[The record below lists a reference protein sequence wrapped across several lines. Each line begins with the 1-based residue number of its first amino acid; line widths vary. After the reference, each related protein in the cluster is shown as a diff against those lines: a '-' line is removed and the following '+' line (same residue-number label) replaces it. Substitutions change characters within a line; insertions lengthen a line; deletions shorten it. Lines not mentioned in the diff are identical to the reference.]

1 MQYLSILD
9 SISDGVFTVD
19 LDFNI
24 TLFNSAAEKITG
36 FKKETVIGKK
46 CFEIFRTNICK
57 NDCVIKKTL
66 KSGKPITNR
75 KVNVLKKSGQE
86 IPITI
91 STGILKNKN
100 NKIIGAVETFRDC
113 SEIELLRSELD
124 KNYKIGDLIGR
135 SKVMQDIFLLIEDI
149 ALSDSTIL
157 IEGASGS
164 GKEILAKAIHN
175 SSKRKNHPF
184 VAINCG
190 AIPFN
195 LMETDLFGHLKGAFT
210 DAKTDRPGKFE
221 QAKGGTI
228 FFDEISDLHPLLQVK
243 LLRVLQEREFTPVGG
258 NKIVKTDVRVI
269 CATNKN
275 LRDMIEKSLFRED
288 LYFRINV
295 MKIKLPPLT
304 ERKEDIPLLLSYFFK
319 KYNAKTG
326 KNITKVSDDVL
337 NLFMSFSFPGNIR
350 ELENIIEHAFIL
362 CHGEVIDTHHLPKE
376 LTDQKIPRINSDSLK
391 SIASDTEKDVLIKLL
406 NKHDF
411 NKKQV
416 AKILKIDPATLWRK
430 MKKYNI
436 KSKKYLS
443 NPS

>member
-19 LDFNI
+19 LDFNV
-24 TLFNSAAEKITG
+24 TLFNSAAERITG
-36 FKKETVIGKK
+36 FKKETAIGKK
-46 CFEIFRTNICK
+46 CFEIFRTNICE

-66 KSGKPITNR
+66 KSGKPITNK

-86 IPITI
+86 IPITV
-91 STGILKNKN
+91 STGILRNKAK
-100 NKIIGAVETFRDC
+100 KIIGAVETFRDC

-124 KNYKIGDLIGR
+124 KNYRIGDLIGR

-149 ALSDSTIL
+149 AQSDSTIL

-164 GKEILAKAIHN
+164 GKEILAKTIHN

-184 VAINCG
+184 VAVNCG

-195 LMETDLFGHLKGAFT
+195 LMETDLFGHVKGAFT
-210 DAKTDRPGKFE
+210 DAKTDRLGKFE

-228 FFDEISDLHPLLQVK
+228 FFDEISELHPLLQVK

-295 MKIKLPPLT
+295 MKIKLPPLF
-304 ERKEDIPLLLSYFFK
+304 ERKEDIPLLLSFFLK

-326 KNITKVSDDVL
+326 KSITRVGDEVL
-337 NLFMSFSFPGNIR
+337 KLFMNYSFPGNIR

-362 CHGEVIDTHHLPKE
+362 CHGEVIDIRHLPKE
-376 LTDQKIPRINSDSLK
+376 LTDQAIPLTNSDSLK
-391 SIASDTEKDVLIKLL
+391 SIADDTEKDVLIKLL
-406 NKHDF
+406 NEHEF
-411 NKKQV
+411 NKKKVSQ
-416 AKILKIDPATLWRK
+416 ILKIDPATLWRK
-430 MKKYNI
+430 IKKYNI
-436 KSKKYLS
+436 KSKKYLAT
-443 NPS
+443 